1 MIGFTCDLSF
11 VPSRINLLFVKNN
24 KNRGDLPIG
33 VKRSKNGRYVSACL
47 NNESKVQYLGTFDDV
62 ETAFDTYKQF
72 KELTIKQVADE
83 YKNKIPQRLYDA
95 LYNYKVEITD

>member
-1 MIGFTCDLSF
+1 M
-11 VPSRINLLFVKNN
+11 
-24 KNRGDLPIG
+24 
-33 VKRSKNGRYVSACL
+33 
-47 NNESKVQYLGTFDDV
+47 QYLGTFDDV